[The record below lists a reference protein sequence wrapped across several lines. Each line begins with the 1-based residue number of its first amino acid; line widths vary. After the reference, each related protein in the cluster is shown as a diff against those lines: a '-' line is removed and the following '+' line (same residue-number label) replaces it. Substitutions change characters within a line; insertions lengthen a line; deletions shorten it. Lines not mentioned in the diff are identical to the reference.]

1 MKQNLTKAEL
11 LSQVAEDAS
20 ITKIS
25 ADKVLASLVS
35 NIIDGLK
42 AGKTIALSG
51 LGSFSVSERKA
62 RSGRNPKTGEAIQIP
77 ASNVAKFKAS
87 TKLKEVL
94 N

>member
-25 ADKVLASLVS
+25 ADKVLTSLVS

-42 AGKTIALSG
+42 AGKTIAISG
-51 LGSFSVSERKA
+51 LGSFSVNERKA
-62 RSGRNPKTGEAIQIP
+62 RSGRNPKTGETIQIP

-87 TKLKEVL
+87 AKLKEVL